1 MTVVTTLKLA
11 FRALWR
17 NKVRS
22 MLTMLGIIFGIGT
35 VIAMIASG
43 QGAKEA
49 VADVFRSMGTN
60 LLIVTNGSQR
70 NFGAAGGAGSRSSL
84 TWTDVAALENGEVPT
99 IRWVTPV
106 LQTKSQVSSE
116 GANWNTSVV
125 GTKPAYFSIKS
136 WAPKEGVLFD
146 EDAANI
152 SGPKDAVIGQTVATQ
167 LYAGSNPIGEPI
179 MVNNKPF
186 TVIGVLE
193 AKGQSGMGQD
203 QDDVIIIPL
212 KSYLNSI
219 DKSGGKYIPRGQL
232 YVSVA
237 DENDI
242 AKAEG
247 QLKDVLREKHNLQAS
262 DDDDFQIRNLAEF
275 ALSQQKSTDKIATLL
290 AIVAAMSLIVGGI
303 GVMNIMLVSVIE
315 RTREIGI
322 RMAVG
327 AKPLDVMTQFLVESL
342 VLAAV
347 GGVLG
352 LGFGALLAKYMAS
365 YYGWKLFFPATTAAV
380 AFAVAGGVGVVF
392 GLYPAIRAS
401 RLDPITALRYET

>member
-1 MTVVTTLKLA
+1 MTVFTTLKLA

-70 NFGAAGGAGSRSSL
+70 QFGAAGGAGSRYSL
-84 TWTDVAALENGEVPT
+84 TWADEAALENGEVPT
-99 IRWVTPV
+99 VRWVTPV
-106 LQTKSQVSSE
+106 LQTKAQIASDD
-116 GANWNTSVV
+116 ANWNTSVV
-125 GTKPAYFSIKS
+125 GTKPAYFQIKN

-146 EDAANI
+146 EDAALN
-152 SGPKDAVIGQTVATQ
+152 GPKIAVIGQTVATQ
-167 LYAGSNPIGEPI
+167 LYASSNPIGQPI
-179 MVNNKPF
+179 RINGQPYEV
-186 TVIGVLE
+186 VGVLE
-193 AKGQSGMGQD
+193 TKGQSGMGQD

-212 KSYLNSI
+212 KTYLQKM
-219 DKSGGKYIPRGQL
+219 DKGVGKYISKGQL

-237 DENDI
+237 SENEI
-242 AKAEG
+242 TKAET
-247 QLKDVLREKHNLQAS
+247 QLTDLLREKHNLLAS

-327 AKPLDVMTQFLVESL
+327 AKPLDVLTQFLVEAL

-347 GGVLG
+347 GGVIG
-352 LGFGALLAKYMAS
+352 VGFGAILAKYMAS
-365 YYGWKLFFPATTAAV
+365 YYGWKLFFPATTAAI

>member
-1 MTVVTTLKLA
+1 MKVFTTLKLA

-70 NFGAAGGAGSRSSL
+70 SFGAAGGAGSRFSL
-84 TWTDVAALENGEVPT
+84 TWADEAALEAGEVPT

-106 LQTKSQVSSE
+106 LQTKVQVASTD
-116 GANWNTSVV
+116 ANWNTSVV
-125 GTKPAYFSIKS
+125 GTKPVYFQIKN
-136 WAPKEGVLFD
+136 WQPKEGTLFD
-146 EDAANI
+146 EDAALN
-152 SGPKDAVIGQTVATQ
+152 GPKVAVIGTTVATQ
-167 LYAGSNPIGEPI
+167 LYASSSPIGQQI
-179 MVNNKPF
+179 MINNQPYE
-186 TVIGVLE
+186 VIGVLE
-193 AKGQSGMGQD
+193 SKGQSGMGQD
-203 QDDVIIIPL
+203 QDDVIVIPL
-212 KSYLNSI
+212 KSYTQRI
-219 DKSGGKYIPRGQL
+219 DKTGGKYIPGRGQI

-237 DENDI
+237 NEGDI
-242 AKAEG
+242 QKAET
-247 QLKDVLREKHNLQAS
+247 QLTTVLREKHNLGAA

-365 YYGWKLFFPATTAAV
+365 YYGWKLFFPATTAAL